1 MSAKTT
7 VLSLPSADIF
17 RRRLKADFEA
27 RPARLVSWA
36 IYDWTII
43 ITAWFV
49 MADFESTIV
58 SAACILVVASRLQAL
73 GALLHDACHV
83 RRRTNSTQ
91 WLLVEALAGWPIA
104 STIVAMRYHHIRHH
118 RHSGTAADPYRHRW
132 LERGAMLRWLLVLRG
147 VLLPLWWT
155 LRAVAAPFAYVF
167 PGLRT
172 SYARAF
178 LQDRSGEDLRHSTEV
193 LTCARADLLQL
204 TVQVGALTAA
214 IIAGLPVVQFYLLP
228 WMLAGVLNA
237 RRVLVEHATAEI
249 QDSSRANVYE
259 STNDHDLGLVGNF
272 FLYPHN
278 IGLHRTH
285 HMYPTASFE
294 HLRTLTAEIEA
305 ARP

>member
-7 VLSLPSADIF
+7 APALPSAASF
-17 RRRLKADFEA
+17 RRRLTADFGA

-43 ITAWFV
+43 IAAWLV
-49 MADFESTIV
+49 MADFESRIV
-58 SAACILVVASRLQAL
+58 STACIAVVATRLHAL

-83 RRRTNSTQ
+83 PARRASTQ

-104 STIVAMRYHHIRHH
+104 STIAAMRYHHIRHH
-118 RHSGTAADPYRHRW
+118 RYSGTAADPYRHRW
-132 LERGAMLRWLLVLRG
+132 LERGVVLRQLLVLRG

-178 LQDRSGEDLRHSTEV
+178 LQDRSDEDLRSSSEV
-193 LTCARADLLQL
+193 LACARADLLQL

-237 RRVLVEHATAEI
+237 RRVLVEHATPEI

-259 STNDHDLGLVGNF
+259 STNDHDLGLIGNF
-272 FLYPHN
+272 FLFPHN

-294 HLRTLTAEIEA
+294 HLRKLTAEIEA
-305 ARP
+305 ART